1 MSDREVYTGV
11 MSIKDGR
18 GASKPQNVV
27 YFNKF
32 SPNLGNGF
40 TAEQRGDM
48 MSKAIKFAKD
58 NKLELNI
65 HGKQIGL
72 GNYHTPAAV
81 EKLLKTHNVETYQ
94 GFRGSVYLA
103 FTGDTVSTGPKK
115 VRTTELKPGAI
126 KF

>member
-1 MSDREVYTGV
+1 MSNREVYTDPL
-11 MSIKDGR
+11 SIKDGR
-18 GASKPQNVV
+18 GSLKPQNVV
-27 YFNKF
+27 YFNKY
-32 SPNLGNGF
+32 SPYLGNGF
-40 TAEQRGDM
+40 TAEQRGEM

-72 GNYHTPAAV
+72 WNYHTPAAV
-81 EKLLKTHNVETYQ
+81 EKLLKTHTVEAYQ

-103 FTGDTVSTGPKK
+103 FVGDTVSTGPKK
-115 VRTTELKPGAI
+115 VSPTELKPGAI